1 MGARNG
7 ARSSGLGAPQASR
20 GVGGRLRG
28 LGASLLDTE
37 EALDTEDAGLVLLKN
52 AGRLGPEEVP
62 GPVFATT
69 TDTTKVDEIYA
80 TPNQKCESLKRTL
93 KKGWSSYLFDE

>member
-7 ARSSGLGAPQASR
+7 AARSSGLGAPQASR

-37 EALDTEDAGLVLLKN
+37 EALDTEDAGLVLLKV
-52 AGRLGPEEVP
+52 GRLGPEEVP
-62 GPVFATT
+62 GPV
-69 TDTTKVDEIYA
+69 
-80 TPNQKCESLKRTL
+80 
-93 KKGWSSYLFDE
+93 